1 MRRDALAEAR
11 RRDGCRRR
19 RHEDEVRIARV
30 CERRQGAGVH
40 VLVLLLEE
48 RADAA
53 ARAAALLRHLHG
65 NMIE

>member
-11 RRDGCRRR
+11 RRDGRRR
-19 RHEDEVRIARV
+19 GRHEDEVRVARV
-30 CERRQGAGVH
+30 WERRQGAGVH

-53 ARAAALLRHLHG
+53 ARAVALLRHLHG